1 MESLVVNKKK
11 KQQHYVWRY
20 YLKPWTESDL
30 IWCRRDNKIYN
41 PNIMG
46 VAQERYFY
54 KIKSLSSSD
63 VDFLKKII
71 EISQPSL
78 KKVNEN
84 WINGFKLI
92 SDIEEIYSGKGNVD
106 ECISKEIDI
115 VIHNLEEDLH
125 AGIEETGKKYLNLI
139 YNQSIDFFSTED
151 GRQEFLFFICSQYM
165 RTKNLQNRF
174 ISEFDNSEGI
184 NSEAVWPVLRNIL
197 STNLSLTISSDERF
211 KIIVLENE
219 TKTPFI
225 TGDQPVVNT
234 FFNKNDDDLSQGLEF
249 YYPIGPNVAILVYR
263 EGFSI
268 FNGRKSLGLRE
279 VEYYNSLVKE
289 SSHNQ
294 IFGLTR
300 ECIE

>member
-1 MESLVVNKKK
+1 MSTNK

-30 IWCRRDNKIYN
+30 VWCRRDNKIYN

-54 KIKSLSSSD
+54 KLKSLSSPD
-63 VDFLKKII
+63 VDFLKRII

-92 SDIEEIYSGKGNVD
+92 SDIEKIYSGKENVD
-106 ECISKEIDI
+106 EYATKEIDV
-115 VIHNLEEDLH
+115 VINNLEENLH
-125 AGIEETGKKYLNLI
+125 AGIEEIGKKYLNLI
-139 YNQSIDFFSTED
+139 YNQSTDFFSTEN
-151 GRQEFLFFICSQYM
+151 GRQEFAFFICSQYM
-165 RTKNLQNRF
+165 RTKNLQSRF
-174 ISEFDNSEGI
+174 ISEFGYSEGI
-184 NSEAVWPVLRNIL
+184 DSGAVWSVLRHIL
-197 STNLSLTISSDERF
+197 STNISLTISSDKGF
-211 KIIVLENE
+211 KIRLLENE

-225 TGDQPVVNT
+225 TGDQPVINT
-234 FFNKNDDDLSQGLEF
+234 FFNRNDDNLSQGLEF
-249 YYPIGPNVAILVYR
+249 YCPIGPNVAILVYR
-263 EGFSI
+263 ESFSL
-268 FNGRKSLGLRE
+268 FNGRKSLGLKD
-279 VEYYNSLVKE
+279 VENYNLLIKE
-289 SSHNQ
+289 SSHDQ